1 MAVLSGPTGSLEC
14 RVCGQRHRAVS
25 LAPGE
30 KASCTRCETVLARGR
45 RLGPEAPFVFALSGL
60 ILAVPACLLPFIS
73 AGKLGDERV
82 SLLFTGVGAL
92 WDDGMRALS
101 MLVLF
106 CGGVVP
112 LGLLLTLVVLLAPAW
127 RDAGGAR
134 RRELTRLATFL
145 ESWSIPEVQVL
156 AVLVALF
163 KLGTLVEVRIGP
175 GFWCYCAMTLLLLLA
190 RRGFEMAHLR
200 GGQAGPAAD
209 PSL

>member
-1 MAVLSGPTGSLEC
+1 MSGPPGSLEC
-14 RVCGQRHRAVS
+14 PVCGLRHLAVG

-30 KASCTRCETVLARGR
+30 KARCTRCETVLARGR

-73 AGKLGDERV
+73 AGKFGDQRV

-92 WDDGMRALS
+92 WDNGMRALS

-112 LGLLLTLVVLLAPAW
+112 VGLLLALAVLLAPAW
-127 RDAGGAR
+127 RDPSGIR

-145 ESWSIPEVQVL
+145 ERWSIPEVQVL

-163 KLGTLVEVRIGP
+163 KLGKLVEVRIGP
-175 GFWCYCAMTLLLLLA
+175 GFWCYCGMTLLLLLA
-190 RRGFEMAHLR
+190 LRGFEISHLP
-200 GGQAGPAAD
+200 GGKANPAAD
-209 PSL
+209 APP